1 MADND
6 MIVYEGLEDRL
17 EKINKLTPGSEEEL
31 RAMKA
36 FEIQYNLA
44 LKETEMGYKIED
56 MEKKRAFEK
65 EKADQESMD
74 RQIIAESEAKSR
86 KWQTGL
92 SALALGVSGLMAIIG
107 FVVDSPKSEV
117 IRNNNRSRDIKDIF
131 NLGEKLNK
139 R

>member
-6 MIVYEGLEDRL
+6 MVIYEGLEDRL
-17 EKINKLTPGSEEEL
+17 EKLNKLTPGSEEEL

-36 FEIQYNLA
+36 LEIQYNLA
-44 LKETEMGYKIED
+44 LKETELGYKVED

-65 EKADQESMD
+65 EKADQESID
-74 RQIIAESEAKSR
+74 RLAIAKAEAKSR

>member
-6 MIVYEGLEDRL
+6 MVIYEGLEDRL
-17 EKINKLTPGSEEEL
+17 EKLNKLTPGSEEEL

-36 FEIQYNLA
+36 LEIQYNLA
-44 LKETEMGYKIED
+44 LKETELGYKVED

-74 RQIIAESEAKSR
+74 RQAIAKAEAKSR

-92 SALALGVSGLMAIIG
+92 SALALGVSGLMAILG

-117 IRNNNRSRDIKDIF
+117 IRNNSRSRDIKDIF

>member
-6 MIVYEGLEDRL
+6 MVIYEGLEDRL
-17 EKINKLTPGSEEEL
+17 EKLNKLTPGSEEEL

-36 FEIQYNLA
+36 LEIQYNLA
-44 LKETEMGYKIED
+44 LKETELGYKVED

-74 RQIIAESEAKSR
+74 RQAIAKAEAKSR

-92 SALALGVSGLMAIIG
+92 SALALGVSGLMAILG

>member
-6 MIVYEGLEDRL
+6 MVIYEGLEDRL
-17 EKINKLTPGSEEEL
+17 KKLNKLTPGSEEEL
-31 RAMKA
+31 RGMKA
-36 FEIQYNLA
+36 LEIQYNLA
-44 LKETEMGYKIED
+44 LKETELGYKVED

-74 RQIIAESEAKSR
+74 RQAIAKAEAKSR

-92 SALALGVSGLMAIIG
+92 SALALGVSGLMAILG

-117 IRNNNRSRDIKDIF
+117 IRNNNRSRDIKDIL